1 MRHHRRRWN
10 SVGEAKLAYK
20 TSARAAAAA
29 VEYGNVRTSASYSA
43 SASSSAS
50 SSFNAE
56 SANNFKERARRPTD
70 TVCSSAEAAAAAPYV
85 ARLPRFFRGDPSARG
100 ARSSRLHISEWG
112 ISLWREEGYGST
124 YDLVFTV
131 GGRSLTSTI
140 YMNEEAWH
148 GMRRMLAPCR
158 SHRWWFDSINRLF
171 APYSATDSFFGV
183 IQQNSGGMS
192 QRGAYLRS
200 ATGAPPF
207 NSEKAFGFRPPFH
220 L

>member
-1 MRHHRRRWN
+1 MEFSWG
-10 SVGEAKLAYK
+10 SE
-20 TSARAAAAA
+20 TCIQD
-29 VEYGNVRTSASYSA
+29 
-43 SASSSAS
+43 
-50 SSFNAE
+50 
-56 SANNFKERARRPTD
+56 ERARRRRRRGIRERANICLLLRLRLLRLLRLLVLQRRVCQQLQGASETTD
-70 TVCSSAEAAAAAPYV
+70 GYGMQQRSAEAAAAAPYV